1 MSAKRIFGLIIIL
14 SLFIITSPSQ
24 ARSELESFELIEEN
38 ENLQLYLNDT
48 FVEFAILDKASGD
61 IWFTNPYDRE
71 NRETLIRGS
80 SKDRLNSQLRI
91 SYYVA
96 NSRNTLDSYNDS
108 VAHGQYEITNIP
120 NGVRVDYTL
129 GKQWDDDA
137 YLPQIISEEAF
148 NEILEKLSARD
159 RRFIEDIYIQFQ
171 IEEGYVDEDEISI
184 YGVDL
189 DALLEDYG
197 FKIGENLRATDKRR
211 LVQEYLNGI
220 TEGQGYSAIGNVTQ
234 EDLKGAK
241 ESSTMLLKWGLRQ
254 WDKEDAIEL
263 FREIGYTPQ
272 EVIVQHKQYNFMPPQ
287 ENLRTFE
294 IPVEY
299 VIDGSD
305 FVATIVAEDI
315 KYPNRVWN
323 DQTSEYVSYP
333 LSTISLLGY
342 FGAAEK
348 ESEGYIMIPDG
359 SGALIDFEEKGSS
372 VQPYNRYVFGR
383 DLAIAPVA
391 EYSPSLDADIRMP
404 VFGLK
409 QDDKAFLAIIEEG
422 EALSRLEAVTSGMN
436 DSYHHVWATF
446 DYIPRERVYLEA
458 EGALIGLRALSI
470 NMYQSRPNF
479 GNMAVRYSFLSEEE
493 ADYVGMAKAYQ
504 EYLIEH
510 KGLEKMVS
518 PGELPL
524 QIDFVGAI
532 DRVEPVVGIPSN
544 VPIPLT
550 KYEDARSI
558 IEDLMNQG
566 VGDFRVRYKGWLK
579 GGINHLY
586 PRKATLERRVGSKQ
600 ELADFRGFLESR
612 QIPFYP
618 EVTFTEVHRNSL
630 LNGFVGF
637 RDSSYALNRRQA
649 YVNYYNHATYQ
660 AITDQRRP
668 LVSPSSLGSLIRSF
682 SKDYKKHEIN
692 GLSISDLG
700 SRLYSDFR
708 TNKAKVVD
716 RQEALNITTTD
727 ASSLRALGLD
737 LMVDGGNSY
746 MLPYVS
752 HVSNVPFYSRGEE
765 IINDSIPF
773 YQMVLSGYVPYSAQP
788 ANLVNRTGRLYLLK
802 LLETGSIP
810 TFVVSNETS
819 AEVKHTNFNH
829 LYAINYEDL
838 KPSILEMY
846 EETSTILGSLWHQ
859 SITDHKRL
867 SQDVFLTEYEDGTKI
882 IVNYGDSIFV
892 YKNTIV
898 RSEGYRVLQ

>member
-14 SLFIITSPSQ
+14 SFFIITSPSQ

-38 ENLQLYLNDT
+38 EYLQLYLDET
-48 FVEFAILDKASGD
+48 FVEFAIVDKASGD

-71 NRETLIRGS
+71 TKETLVRGA

-96 NSRNTLDSYNDS
+96 NSRNNLDSYNDS
-108 VAHGQYEITNIP
+108 VAHGQYEITKIP
-120 NGVRVDYTL
+120 NGVRVNYTL

-137 YLPQIISEEAF
+137 YLPKIISEDEL
-148 NEILEKLSARD
+148 NKVLEKLSARD
-159 RRFIEDIYIQFQ
+159 RRFIEGSYIQFQ

-184 YGVDL
+184 LGVDL
-189 DALLEDYG
+189 DELLGDYG

-220 TEGQGYSAIGNVTQ
+220 TEGRRYSTIGNVTT
-234 EDLKGAK
+234 EDLAAAK

-263 FREIGYTPQ
+263 FREIGYTPE
-272 EVIVQHKQYNFMPPQ
+272 EVIAQHKQYNFMPPQ

-299 VIDGSD
+299 VLDGNN
-305 FVATIVAEDI
+305 FVASIIAEDI
-315 KYPNRVWN
+315 KYPNQVWSE
-323 DQTSEYVSYP
+323 QTAEYVSYP
-333 LSTISLLGY
+333 LATISLLGY
-342 FGAAEK
+342 FGAAEQG
-348 ESEGYIMIPDG
+348 SEGYIMIPDG
-359 SGALIDFEEKGSS
+359 SGAIIEFEEKGSR

-391 EYSPSLDADIRMP
+391 EYSPSLDADIRLP

-409 QDDKAFLAIIEEG
+409 QDNKAFLGIIDEG
-422 EALSRLEAVTSGMN
+422 EATARLEAVTAGMN

-470 NMYQSRPNF
+470 NMYQSRPNK
-479 GNMAVRYSFLSEEE
+479 GNMTVRYAFLSEED
-493 ADYVGMAKAYQ
+493 ANYVGMAKAYQ
-504 EYLIEH
+504 QFLIEH
-510 KGLEKMVS
+510 RGLEKMVI

-524 QIDFVGAI
+524 QIDFVGSI

-550 KYEDARSI
+550 KYADARSI
-558 IEDLMNQG
+558 IEDLMEEG
-566 VGDFRVRYKGWLK
+566 IGDFLVRYKGWLK
-579 GGINHLY
+579 GGINHIY
-586 PRKATLERRVGSKQ
+586 PRKSTLERRVGSKQ
-600 ELADFRGFLESR
+600 ELAEFRDFLENQ

-630 LNGFVGF
+630 LNGFIGF
-637 RDSSYALNRRQA
+637 RDSSYSLNRRQA
-649 YVNYYNHATYQ
+649 YVNYYNYATYQ

-668 LVSPSSLGSLIRSF
+668 LVSPSSLSSLIRSF
-682 SKDYKKHEIN
+682 SKDYRKHELT
-692 GLSISDLG
+692 GLAISDLG

-708 TNKAKVVD
+708 TNKEKVVD
-716 RQEALNITTTD
+716 RQEALKIIT
-727 ASSLRALGLD
+727 AEAEQLRASGLG

-752 HVSNVPFYSRGEE
+752 HVSDVPFYSRGEE

-788 ANLVNRTGRLYLLK
+788 ANLANRTGRLYLLK

-810 TFVVSNETS
+810 TFVVSKETS

-838 KPSILEMY
+838 KGSIVELY
-846 EETSTILGSLWHQ
+846 EETSAVLGSLWHQ
-859 SITDHKRL
+859 PITDHRRL
-867 SQDVFLTEYEDGTKI
+867 SQDVFLTEYGDGTKI
-882 IVNYGDSIFV
+882 IVNYGKSIFV
-892 YKNTIV
+892 YKNKIV